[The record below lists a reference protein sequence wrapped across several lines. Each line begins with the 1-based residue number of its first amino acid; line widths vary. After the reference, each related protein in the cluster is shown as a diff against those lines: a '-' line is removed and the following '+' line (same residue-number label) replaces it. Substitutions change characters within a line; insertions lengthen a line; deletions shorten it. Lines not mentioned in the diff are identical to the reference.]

1 MEAGKRTEVK
11 PLLLCLEHAEREM
24 DRIAEEEERPP
35 ELLTLEQAGA
45 EEGALCQVCG
55 RPAEYSVR

>member
-1 MEAGKRTEVK
+1 VK

-45 EEGALCQVCG
+45 GEGALCEVCG